1 MYKKGGNMSILI
13 GNTEFMEIKPYKTG
27 KVRDMFD
34 LGDRLLIVVTDRI
47 SAFDCVFP
55 NLIPEKGNVL
65 NSISEFWFDFTKD
78 IVPNHMI
85 TTDVGQ
91 YPDPFNKYKEE
102 LQGRSMLVKKVEI
115 IPAECIVRGYLEGS
129 GLKDYKKTGKICGI
143 ELPGGMKQAARL
155 PKPVFTPSTKAEEGH
170 DQNVTFEQLCD
181 EIGKK
186 LAGKLRDA
194 SLALYTAVSEYA
206 LEKGLILADTKFE
219 FGMLDGELVV
229 ADEMFTPDSSRFW
242 DASDYEPG
250 RAQKSF
256 DKQYL
261 REYLETLDWDKT
273 PPAPKLPAD
282 VISRTTEKYLEAY
295 KILTGKDLK

>member
-1 MYKKGGNMSILI
+1 MGILL
-13 GNTEFMEIKPYKTG
+13 GNTDFMELKPFKKG

-34 LGDRLLIVVTDRI
+34 LGDKLLIVVTDRI

-65 NSISEFWFDFTKD
+65 NSISAFWFNYTKD

-85 TTDVGQ
+85 TTDVSK
-91 YPDPFNKYKEE
+91 YPEPFNKYVEE

-143 ELPGGMKQAARL
+143 ELPEGMKQAAKL
-155 PKPVFTPSTKAEEGH
+155 PEPVFTPSTKAEEGH
-170 DQNVTFEQLCD
+170 DLNVTFVELCE
-181 EIGKK
+181 EIGTDAANKLKK
-186 LAGKLRDA
+186 A
-194 SLALYTAVSEYA
+194 SLSLYKAVSEFA
-206 LEKGLILADTKFE
+206 LKKGLILADTKFE

-242 DASDYEPG
+242 DAADYEPG

-273 PPAPKLPAD
+273 PPAPKLPVD
-282 VISRTTEKYLEAY
+282 VIRKTSEKYLEAY

>member
-1 MYKKGGNMSILI
+1 MGILL
-13 GNTEFMEIKPYKTG
+13 GNTDFMEIKPFKTG

-34 LGDRLLIVVTDRI
+34 LGDKLLIVVTDRI

-55 NLIPEKGNVL
+55 NLIPEKGKVL
-65 NSISEFWFDFTKD
+65 NSISAFWFDFTSD
-78 IVPNHMI
+78 IISNHMI
-85 TTDVGQ
+85 TTDVSD
-91 YPDPFNKYKEE
+91 YPEPFNKYADE
-102 LQGRSMLVKKVEI
+102 LQGRSMLVKKLEI

-129 GLKDYKKTGKICGI
+129 GLKDYRKTGKICGI
-143 ELPGGMKQAARL
+143 SLPKGMKQADRL
-155 PKPVFTPSTKAEEGH
+155 PEPVFTPSTKAEEGH
-170 DQNVTFEQLCD
+170 DQNVTFDELCD
-181 EIGKK
+181 EIGLE
-186 LAGKLRDA
+186 LATKLRDS
-194 SLALYTAVSEYA
+194 SLALYKAVSEYA

-219 FGMLDGELVV
+219 FGLLDGELVV

-273 PPAPKLPAD
+273 PPAPQLPEN
-282 VISRTTEKYLEAY
+282 VISRTTDKYLEAY
-295 KILTGKDLK
+295 KILAGKDLI

>member
-1 MYKKGGNMSILI
+1 MSILI
-13 GNTEFMEIKPYKTG
+13 GNTEFMGIKPYKTG

-65 NSISEFWFDFTKD
+65 NSISEFWFDFTKN
-78 IVPNHMI
+78 IIPNHMI
-85 TTDVGQ
+85 TTDVEQ
-91 YPDPFNKYKEE
+91 YPAPFNKYKEE

-115 IPAECIVRGYLEGS
+115 IPVECIVRGYLEGS
-129 GLKDYKKTGKICGI
+129 GLKDYKKTGQVCGI
-143 ELPGGMKQAARL
+143 ELPKGMKQADRL

-170 DQNVTFEQLCD
+170 DQNVSFEQLCD
-181 EIGKK
+181 EIGWEM
-186 LAGKLRDA
+186 ASKLRDA
-194 SLALYTAVSEYA
+194 SLALYKAVSEYA

-219 FGMLDGELVV
+219 FGMLNGELVV

-242 DASDYEPG
+242 DAADYEPG

-273 PPAPKLPAD
+273 PPAPKLPTE
-282 VISRTTEKYLEAY
+282 VISKTTEKYLEAY
-295 KILTGKDLK
+295 KILTERI